1 MTAPD
6 LSAAERAFV
15 GCLLKS
21 PLEFWQVHEMVTAD
35 CLVVAHHRDIF
46 TAIRDLSERG
56 RQVTITALQSV
67 LPEEFDDAG
76 PTIGIL
82 MALKASAEEAG
93 SATDY
98 APFLAERAARKRLTS
113 LSQWVRNETA
123 KTDRNSE
130 DIAAE
135 AAVKIQSI
143 MATSTPNRPVKLAE
157 ITRRVITF
165 STSARENDTLPG
177 FTTGLAGLDEMTGLL
192 MGGDFIGIIGALG
205 DGKSALIAQIGKHIA
220 KTRPVLNCNNEMSE
234 EQNGTRAVAG
244 ESGMSVREIREGA
257 YDFVGADAVR
267 GAQQRLEGLQYHL
280 YTDPRMTVRAIRVRA
295 LQMKQT
301 IGLGAIT
308 IDGLKRLRTETKHR
322 DKWDRMEEI
331 TGELKAMAIELGVP
345 VLLAVQRTRS
355 ARRRDDPVPQ
365 LDDADAPTLE
375 TDTDM
380 VLGVWRDESWLM
392 MNKPNPKAG
401 GEAWDEW
408 EGKIRRAK
416 GIAKIIALKVRSG
429 KPFEQ
434 REFKWD
440 GRLTRFAD
448 L

>member
-1 MTAPD
+1 MIVDTSINEKMF
-6 LSAAERAFV
+6 L
-15 GCLLKS
+15 GCLLRS
-21 PLEFWQVHEMVTAD
+21 PHEFWQVNEMVTAD
-35 CLVVAHHRDIF
+35 CLSLTHHRDIF

-56 RQVTITALQSV
+56 RQVTITSLQSV
-67 LPEEFDDAG
+67 LPEEFDEAG
-76 PTIGIL
+76 PVEAIL
-82 MALKASAEEAG
+82 WALKESASEAG

-98 APFLAERAARKRLTS
+98 SGTLSERLARKRLGQ
-113 LSQWVRNETA
+113 LSDWV
-123 KTDRNSE
+123 KKQSE
-130 DIAAE
+130 KLERSAEEIAAD
-135 AAVKIQSI
+135 AAVKLQTI
-143 MATSTPNRPVKLAE
+143 MANVAPNRPVKLSD
-157 ITRRVITF
+157 ITKRVVSF
-165 STSARENDTLPG
+165 STNAAEKDIMPG

-192 MGGDFIGIIGALG
+192 MAGDFIGIIGALG
-205 DGKSALIAQIGKHIA
+205 DGKSALLAQIGKHIA
-220 KTRPVLNCNNEMSE
+220 RAKPVLACSNEMSE

-257 YDFVGADAVR
+257 YDFVGADAVHA
-267 GAQQRLEGLQYHL
+267 AQKRLEALQYHL
-280 YTDPRMTVRAIRVRA
+280 YTDPRMSVRGIRVRA
-295 LQMKQT
+295 MQMKQT

-308 IDGLKRLRTETKHR
+308 VDGLKRLRTETKHR

-355 ARRRDDPVPQ
+355 ARRRDDAIPQ

-375 TDTDM
+375 TDADV
-380 VLGVWRDESWLM
+380 VLGVWREESWLM

-416 GIAKIIALKVRSG
+416 NVAKIIALKVRSG

-434 REFKWD
+434 REFKWN
-440 GRLTRFAD
+440 GPATRMED